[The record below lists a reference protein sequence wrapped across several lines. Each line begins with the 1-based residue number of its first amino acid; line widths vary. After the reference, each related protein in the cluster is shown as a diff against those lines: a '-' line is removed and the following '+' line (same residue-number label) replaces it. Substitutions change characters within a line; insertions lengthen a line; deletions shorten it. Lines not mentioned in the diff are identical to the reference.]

1 MARGQEGKIAGG
13 RGGMSQMIR
22 FPFPADMAPRGLP
35 PVAETLPAALENLI
49 REVNPEKVIL
59 FGSYAY
65 GNPTPDSDVDLLV
78 IVRTDES
85 YRERYMRVARALRPR
100 LFPLD
105 LIVKTP
111 EEVEEALRT
120 FSPFLREILTRGI
133 CLYER
138 E

>member
-1 MARGQEGKIAGG
+1 
-13 RGGMSQMIR
+13 MSATLS
-22 FPFPADMAPRGLP
+22 FPANVAPRGLP
-35 PVAETLPAALENLI
+35 PVAETLPAAIERLV
-49 REVNPEKVIL
+49 REVNPEKIIL

-78 IVRTDES
+78 VVQTNEP
-85 YRERYMRVARALRPR
+85 YRQRYLRVARALQPR

-111 EEVEEALRT
+111 EEIEEALSA
-120 FSPFLREILTRGI
+120 FSPFLHEIYTKGI

-138 E
+138 K

>member
-1 MARGQEGKIAGG
+1 MLTRIT
-13 RGGMSQMIR
+13 S
-22 FPFPADMAPRGLP
+22 DVAPRGLP
-35 PVAETLPAALENLI
+35 PLSETLPKAIENLI
-49 REVNPEKVIL
+49 RQVQPEKIIL

-78 IVRTDES
+78 VVRSKEDES
-85 YRERYMRVARALRPR
+85 YRQRYLRVALALSPR

-111 EEVEEALRT
+111 EEIESARQQ
-120 FSPFLREILTRGI
+120 FSPFLREILEKGI

-138 E
+138 K